1 MSEQQKGVTE
11 DKPGNDKQ
19 WQFLT
24 FTLKID
30 QAVPQNPV
38 PCTHTKKQCEQLS
51 GNLCSAAQ

>member
-38 PCTHTKKQCEQLS
+38 PTLRNS
-51 GNLCSAAQ
+51 VNNLVATSAALHNK